1 MNPGIHI
8 STKEA
13 YSNVSYSND
22 TASLKEVLS
31 MPPENWENCLKND
44 FEEHIFNKHPQIKEL
59 KTKLYELGAVYAA
72 MSGSGSSV
80 FGLFNEPVVLSND
93 LNHCLVCSSYL

>member
-1 MNPGIHI
+1 
-8 STKEA
+8 
-13 YSNVSYSND
+13 
-22 TASLKEVLS
+22 
-31 MPPENWENCLKND
+31 MPPENWENYLKND

-80 FGLFNEPVVLSND
+80 FGLFNEPVILSND
-93 LNHCLVCSSYL
+93 LNHCLVCSVYL

>member
-1 MNPGIHI
+1 
-8 STKEA
+8 
-13 YSNVSYSND
+13 
-22 TASLKEVLS
+22 

-93 LNHCLVCSSYL
+93 LNHCLVCSSLFVST